1 MSAAPGRPT
10 GELRSA
16 QHGRRRRAGGEHSPG
31 FGSARA
37 WRLAGVAVFAGL
49 AACGGGGEGAS
60 ITLANATP
68 IDCAANCAADALST
82 ADVERVLSQAVV
94 AAQARGLRAT
104 VAVTD
109 RVGNVLAVYA
119 MTGAAGTFVIDS
131 ARGVSGGLEQVNVL
145 PSAFAA
151 ISKALT
157 GAYLSSAGNAFSSRT
172 ASHIVQE
179 NFNPREANQP
189 AGPLFGVQFSQL
201 SCSDL
206 MRRDTDAALG
216 PKRSPLGLSADP
228 GGMPLYK
235 NGRVVGGIGVIADS
249 VYGLDLDIS
258 DVDADVDETLA
269 VAGSSGFTAPAGI
282 RANRITADGRSLRY
296 ADVADISTSPVP
308 LAGLPGALVPVAGY
322 FPGAVRAGSALGVA
336 ASGIRADTGV
346 FADLG
351 AYVLVDAANTN
362 VYPVLPGTDGGLTAV
377 EVQQTLRSALSV
389 ANRTRAQIRQPSGQ
403 PAQVTITV
411 VDSNGAVLGLVRTPD
426 APVFGT
432 DVALQKAR
440 SAAFMSNPAA
450 GARLQ
455 ALPPANYLAP
465 AATSSISAYVAALR
479 SFVMDPLAL
488 GNTAANTMAYS
499 TRAIGTLS
507 RPFFPDGVS
516 SAGPGPLSKPFAQWS
531 PFSTGLQLDLAH
543 DAIVAAALGGT
554 AFGCAGPTLPQLRN
568 GLQIFAGG
576 IPIYGRIGGVP
587 QVVGAIGVSGDGVD
601 QDDMIAFLG
610 LSQAATSLGT
620 GFGQVPANLRAD
632 SIGLSGGQLR
642 YVQCPQAPFNNS
654 SVQNVCAGL

>member
-1 MSAAPGRPT
+1 MT
-10 GELRSA
+10 
-16 QHGRRRRAGGEHSPG
+16 GRRPARGV
-31 FGSARA
+31 GSARA
-37 WRLAGVAVFAGL
+37 WRLALVAAMAGL
-49 AACGGGGEGAS
+49 SACGGGGDS
-60 ITLANATP
+60 TTLATATP
-68 IDCAANCAADALST
+68 IDCGANCAADALSV
-82 ADVERVLSQAVV
+82 ADVERVLSQTIV
-94 AAQARGLRAT
+94 AAQARGQRAT

-119 MTGAAGTFVIDS
+119 MTGAAGTFRIDGG
-131 ARGVSGGLEQVNVL
+131 RGVSGGLEQVSVL

-172 ASHIVQE
+172 AGHIVQE

-189 AGPLFGVQFSQL
+189 SGPLFGVQFSQL

-206 MRRDTDAALG
+206 MRRDTTDAALG

-235 NGRVVGGIGVIADS
+235 NGRVVGGIGVIADA
-249 VYGLDLDIS
+249 VYGLDLDIA
-258 DVDADVDETLA
+258 DLDADVDETLA
-269 VAGSSGFTAPAGI
+269 VAGSSGFTAPVGI

-296 ADVADISTSPVP
+296 ADAADIGTSPVP

-322 FPGAVRAGSALGVA
+322 FPGAVRAGAALGVA
-336 ASGIRADTGV
+336 SSGIRADTGV

-362 VYPVLPGTDGGLTAV
+362 VYPVLPGTDGGLTAAD
-377 EVQQTLRSALSV
+377 VQQTLRSALSV
-389 ANRTRAQIRQPSGQ
+389 ANRTRAQIRQPAGQ

-411 VDSNGAVLGLVRTPD
+411 VDSTGAVLGLVRTPD

-450 GARLQ
+450 GALLQ

-465 AATSSISAYVAALR
+465 AATSSIAAYVTALR
-479 SFVMDPLAL
+479 SFVLDPLAL
-488 GNTAANTMAYS
+488 GNTAALTTAYS

-516 SAGPGPLSKPFAQWS
+516 AAGPGPLSKPYAQWS

-543 DAIVAAALGGT
+543 DAIVAAAALGST
-554 AFGCAGPTLPQLRN
+554 AVGCAGPTLPQLRN

-610 LSQAATSLGT
+610 LSNAAAILGGGLGQAPPAMRSDTLSL
-620 GFGQVPANLRAD
+620 A
-632 SIGLSGGQLR
+632 GGQLR
-642 YVQCPQAPFNNS
+642 YVQCPQTPFNGS
-654 SVQNVCAGL
+654 AEQNVCAGK